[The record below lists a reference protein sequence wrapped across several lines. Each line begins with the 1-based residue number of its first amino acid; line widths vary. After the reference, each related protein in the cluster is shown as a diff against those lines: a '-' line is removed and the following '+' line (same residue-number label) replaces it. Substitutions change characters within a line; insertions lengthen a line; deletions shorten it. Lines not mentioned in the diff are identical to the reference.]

1 MTTASW
7 RVAIL
12 VGALSAVVGPA
23 GVAVAVDSAQLRPN
37 VVLIFMDDMG
47 YADIGPFGSAVPT
60 PNLDQFAADGRRFT
74 DFVVSS
80 AVCSASRAALM
91 TGCYHRR
98 VGVSGALGPSSKTGL
113 SPDATT
119 IAEVCKA
126 AGYRTACY
134 GKWHLGHLEEFLPH
148 HQGFDEFY
156 GYPYSN
162 DMWPLHPDTI
172 RRQKINPSD
181 PGNWPP
187 LPILHGLAGQDVT
200 VVNDNVQ
207 PEDQKRMTGELTRR
221 AVDFITAEAEEPFFL
236 YLPHPMV
243 HVPLYCSD
251 EFEGKSGVGLFG
263 DVIMEIDHSIGQVID
278 AIESAGHTDNTL
290 VIFTS
295 DNGPWLAYGTHA
307 GSAGPFREGKGTMF
321 EGGYREPTLM
331 KWPGKIPA
339 GTTTDT
345 LCSSIDVLP
354 TVASLLNVNVDDT
367 IDGHS
372 MLGIMTGDDNTPTHE
387 AFGGYYGGGQLQIV
401 RDDRFKLVLP
411 HRYRTLAGQPG
422 GEGGMPARY
431 EMANAK
437 QALYDLDADPGE
449 TIDVAAEHPKVV
461 ERLLV
466 AAERFRKE
474 FGDRGRS

>member
-1 MTTASW
+1 M
-7 RVAIL
+7 
-12 VGALSAVVGPA
+12 GGPA
-23 GVAVAVDSAQLRPN
+23 TSFAADPLPPRPN

-60 PNLDQFAADGRRFT
+60 PNLDQLAADGRRFT

-98 VGVSGALGPSSKTGL
+98 VGISGAFGPGSDTGL
-113 SPDATT
+113 DPDETT
-119 IAEVCKA
+119 VAEICKS

-134 GKWHLGHLEEFLPH
+134 GKWHLGRSEAFLPH

-187 LPILHGLAGQDVT
+187 LPILHGVAGRDVEII
-200 VVNDNVQ
+200 NDNVM

-221 AVDFITAEAEEPFFL
+221 AVEFIAKKSDEPFFL

-251 EFEGKSGVGLFG
+251 EFAGKSGAGLFG
-263 DVIMEIDHSIGQVID
+263 DVIMEIDHSVGQIVDAID
-278 AIESAGHTDNTL
+278 AAGQTDNTL
-290 VIFTS
+290 VIFSS
-295 DNGPWLAYGTHA
+295 DNGPWLAYGSHA
-307 GSAGPFREGKGTMF
+307 GSAAPLREGKGTMF

-331 KWPGKIPA
+331 KWPGVIPA
-339 GTTTDT
+339 GTSTDT

-354 TVASLLNVNVDDT
+354 TIASIIGAELPSRK

-372 MLGIMTGDDNTPTHE
+372 MLGVMTGRDDTPTHE
-387 AFGGYYGGGQLQIV
+387 AFFGYYGGGQLQIV

-411 HRYRTLAGQPG
+411 HRYRTLDGRQGRDDGIPIHYKNVDAP
-422 GEGGMPARY
+422 
-431 EMANAK
+431 
-437 QALYDLDADPGE
+437 QALYNLDADPGE
-449 TIDVAAEHPKVV
+449 TTDVAAEHPEVV
-461 ERLLV
+461 KRLMA
-466 AAERFRKE
+466 AAEEFRGML
-474 FGDRGRS
+474 GDKLTGREGAEVRQPRRAANP